1 MDILKTFIACGS
13 SAPVRVER
21 EGDTAAWPAGT
32 LVAPSCTG
40 TLIASTTSIMALSES
55 FFEPLA
61 AGNQKTSLVSLS
73 L

>member
-1 MDILKTFIACGS
+1 MQDFFACGS

-32 LVAPSCTG
+32 LVAPSGTG

-61 AGNQKTSLVSLS
+61 AGNQKASLASLS
-73 L
+73 P